1 MLCVGRRSW
10 VSLQMDI
17 CHKRFVA
24 SIACSWLS
32 QSTWSNWADDHIAS
46 FLILSRSAEECT
58 ADLSRKKTTVGRVP
72 GYVGLPEGRARPGAS
87 RSKIVVNFY
96 RTKSN
101 NDDPLND

>member
-1 MLCVGRRSW
+1 MVHG
-10 VSLQMDI
+10 VFDPQY
-17 CHKRFVA
+17 
-24 SIACSWLS
+24 
-32 QSTWSNWADDHIAS
+32 QGYG
-46 FLILSRSAEECT
+46 
-58 ADLSRKKTTVGRVP
+58 KKTTVGRVP

>member
-1 MLCVGRRSW
+1 MHVDL
-10 VSLQMDI
+10 LI
-17 CHKRFVA
+17 LVA
-24 SIACSWLS
+24 Y
-32 QSTWSNWADDHIAS
+32 STVLEVA
-46 FLILSRSAEECT
+46 LSRSQPGPGFSEESPT
-58 ADLSRKKTTVGRVP
+58 ADLSRKKPTVGRVP

>member
-1 MLCVGRRSW
+1 MDCPSTKVIPQDDAA
-10 VSLQMDI
+10 VSALDAAGNNT
-17 CHKRFVA
+17 V
-24 SIACSWLS
+24 L
-32 QSTWSNWADDHIAS
+32 D
-46 FLILSRSAEECT
+46 T
-58 ADLSRKKTTVGRVP
+58 ADLSRKKPTVGRVP